1 MVRARFRDVL
11 MWFVT
16 AFDDIVLERTWRA
29 IRRGDSQLAA
39 RTWRELAVGFP
50 GCALTVLL
58 AVAGLVAFLLI
69 G

>member
-16 AFDDIVLERTWRA
+16 AFDDFVVERTWRA
-29 IRRGDSQLAA
+29 MRRGDGALVA
-39 RTWRELAVGFP
+39 RTWRELIGGFP
-50 GCALTVLL
+50 GCALAALL

>member
-1 MVRARFRDVL
+1 M

-29 IRRGDSQLAA
+29 LRRGDSALAA
-39 RTWRELAVGFP
+39 RTWRDLLGGFP
-50 GCALTVLL
+50 GCALSVLL
-58 AVAGLVAFLLI
+58 AIAGLVTFLLI